1 MIQGKVAEQGT
12 HSELMALKGLYHNL
26 VMRQL
31 TGNEEEKDLRPN
43 NEKPFIVSEVTQ
55 KEKILEEDNRCSFYP
70 RFKKSIM
77 NEPCIFLC

>member
-1 MIQGKVAEQGT
+1 MIKMIQGKVAEQGT

-31 TGNEEEKDLRPN
+31 TGNEEENDLRPN
-43 NEKPFIVSEVTQ
+43 NEKQFIVSEVTQ

-70 RFKKSIM
+70 
-77 NEPCIFLC
+77 

>member
-31 TGNEEEKDLRPN
+31 TGNEEENDLRPN
-43 NEKPFIVSEVTQ
+43 NEKQFIVSEVTQ
-55 KEKILEEDNRCSFYP
+55 KEKILEEDNRCSFILDL
-70 RFKKSIM
+70 K
-77 NEPCIFLC
+77 NQL

>member
-31 TGNEEEKDLRPN
+31 TGNEEENDLRPN
-43 NEKPFIVSEVTQ
+43 NEKQFIVSEVTQ

-70 RFKKSIM
+70 
-77 NEPCIFLC
+77 

>member
-31 TGNEEEKDLRPN
+31 TGNEEENDLRPN
-43 NEKPFIVSEVTQ
+43 IEKQFIVSEVTQ

-70 RFKKSIM
+70 
-77 NEPCIFLC
+77 

>member
-31 TGNEEEKDLRPN
+31 TGNEEENDLRPN
-43 NEKPFIVSEVTQ
+43 NEKQFIVSEVTQ
-55 KEKILEEDNRCSFYP
+55 KEKILEEDKRCSFILDL
-70 RFKKSIM
+70 K
-77 NEPCIFLC
+77 NQL